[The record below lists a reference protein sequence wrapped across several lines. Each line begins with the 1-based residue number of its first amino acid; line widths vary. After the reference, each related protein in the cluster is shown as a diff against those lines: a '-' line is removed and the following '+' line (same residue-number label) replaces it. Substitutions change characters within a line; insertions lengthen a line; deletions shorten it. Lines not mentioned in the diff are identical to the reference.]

1 MKRILLTIGAVAG
14 VGGLIALL
22 TYHPGSSDALGGAS
36 SQPQAS
42 ASDASLSNSTPSAP
56 SDAPG
61 TAAGAASAGQY
72 KNGTYTGAAEDVGY
86 GTVQVQ
92 AVVSGG
98 RITSVNFLQMPFEA
112 NRSAMIADQAKP
124 LLLQEAISAQSANVD
139 LVSGATSDWEG
150 FKASLQAALNQAKG

>member
-1 MKRILLTIGAVAG
+1 MKRIFLTIAAVAG

-22 TYHPGSSDALGGAS
+22 TYHPHNSDALGGAS
-36 SQPQAS
+36 GLPQAS
-42 ASDASLSNSTPSAP
+42 ASDSSSLSNSTPQTQTDS
-56 SDAPG
+56 G
-61 TAAGAASAGQY
+61 TASAGQY

-98 RITSVNFLQMPFEA
+98 RIASVNFLQMPFDA
-112 NRSAMIADQAKP
+112 SRSAMIADQAKP
-124 LLLQEAISAQSANVD
+124 LLQQEAISAQSANVD